1 MNHAGSPWLCFSIT
15 PGSPAQSLRRRS
27 TVVGSLG
34 LSTMSAD
41 YLVLTEMD
49 APTLADVL
57 AARRRIRAHL
67 DPSPLR
73 SYPSIDRLVGAEVWV
88 KHENLLPTGAF
99 KVRGGVNLMSQLDA
113 QTRARGVISA
123 STGNHGQSIAFAAR
137 LFGVSAI
144 ICAPENANPVKVEA
158 MRDLGAEVVLVGKDC
173 DDAREHCERLARE
186 HGYRYIHSGNEP
198 DLIAGVGT
206 HTLEVLEER
215 PDIEV
220 VIVPI
225 GGGSGAAGACIA
237 GKSIRPELE
246 VIGVQSSAA
255 PAAYRS
261 WQARQLLE
269 DRMETRAD
277 GLATRVAFELPQRIL
292 WEHLDDFVLVDEDEL
307 GRAVLLMIEGT
318 RNLVEP
324 AGAAPL
330 AAALRLRDRLAGKKV
345 ALILSGGNI
354 SPDQLREVLA

>member
-1 MNHAGSPWLCFSIT
+1 
-15 PGSPAQSLRRRS
+15 
-27 TVVGSLG
+27 
-34 LSTMSAD
+34 
-41 YLVLTEMD
+41 MD

-158 MRDLGAEVVLVGKDC
+158 MRDLGAEVVLVGEDF

-225 GGGSGAAGACIA
+225 GGGSGASGACIA

-246 VIGVQSSAA
+246 DAGALLRELAQDWGPDAA
-255 PAAYRS
+255 PESEAKRLASALLGTTPVVHGAGPTAAV
-261 WQARQLLE
+261 ARRWKTQINE
-269 DRMETRAD
+269 NAS
-277 GLATRVAFELPQRIL
+277 APAFWSELPEADHNEVCGYAPPL
-292 WEHLDDFVLVDEDEL
+292 SAVFLDDPALDPRVRRRIELTAEVIAPGAAAVEHVEPRGETPAERVLSL
-307 GRAVLLMIEGT
+307 VLLGDLVSIYLSALLGVDPSPMEPIE
-318 RNLVEP
+318 RLKE
-324 AGAAPL
+324 L
-330 AAALRLRDRLAGKKV
+330 LR
-345 ALILSGGNI
+345 
-354 SPDQLREVLA
+354 